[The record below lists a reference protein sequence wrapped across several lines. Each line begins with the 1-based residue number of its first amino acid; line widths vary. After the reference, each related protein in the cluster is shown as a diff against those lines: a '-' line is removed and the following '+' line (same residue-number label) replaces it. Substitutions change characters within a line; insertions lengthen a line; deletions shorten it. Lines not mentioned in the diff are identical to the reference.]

1 MKTPLWKVLL
11 SGKPLRSSWV
21 KESCWAH
28 LCCGIWDFRALSLL
42 IKGSLWL
49 NRHTQSHLD
58 VLFPD
63 LLPNYNDPDCANPQL
78 WVNPII
84 HFIYSCCQATEN
96 YKSQLTGS
104 HYKSMLFCLSC
115 SLILLFILINC
126 LSCSIWQQFQSIL
139 LFYNLK
145 TPQPLL
151 SELPTSLKN
160 LRSLPNLPFLST
172 QSNFSAS
179 PAPPSSLVCT
189 VRISTHLQC

>member
-28 LCCGIWDFRALSLL
+28 LCCGIWDFRASLVTHQGVSVV
-42 IKGSLWL
+42 KQA
-49 NRHTQSHLD
+49 HTEHLD

-96 YKSQLTGS
+96 YKSQLTSS

-126 LSCSIWQQFQSIL
+126 LSCSIWQQFQSVL

-160 LRSLPNLPFLST
+160 LRSLPSPSLSFN
-172 QSNFSAS
+172 SK
-179 PAPPSSLVCT
+179 
-189 VRISTHLQC
+189 